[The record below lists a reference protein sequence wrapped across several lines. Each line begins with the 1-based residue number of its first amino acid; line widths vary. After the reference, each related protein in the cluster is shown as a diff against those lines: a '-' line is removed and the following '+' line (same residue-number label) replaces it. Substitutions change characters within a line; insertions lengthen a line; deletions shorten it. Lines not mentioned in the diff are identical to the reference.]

1 MQRCAAD
8 TIEQQ
13 QQQQQQWFVLLSPC
27 SVFVHSW
34 SQFAVV
40 VYRITRA
47 NRALCR
53 LYRT

>member
-27 SVFVHSW
+27 SVLSSHLVMLLL
-34 SQFAVV
+34 
-40 VYRITRA
+40 I
-47 NRALCR
+47 N
-53 LYRT
+53 